1 MYVKTLSFEMKN
13 NKYDYLYPYDIVFS
27 CVALVERDRAKK
39 WEKVGNFVE
48 RCCCCGS

>member
-1 MYVKTLSFEMKN
+1 MCVYMYVKTLSFEMKN

-39 WEKVGNFVE
+39 SGRKWEIL
-48 RCCCCGS
+48 